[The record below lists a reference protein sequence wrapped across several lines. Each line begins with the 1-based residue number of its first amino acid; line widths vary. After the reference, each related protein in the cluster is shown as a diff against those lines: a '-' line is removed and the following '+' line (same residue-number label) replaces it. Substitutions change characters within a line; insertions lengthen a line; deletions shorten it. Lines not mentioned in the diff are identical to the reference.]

1 MNEIKFKAPKGA
13 THYFKNDYVVAYFF
27 YSNDVNMWFVWV
39 SHWDYW
45 SSKVFIERIEE
56 LQPL

>member
-27 YSNDVNMWFVWV
+27 YSNDVNMWFVGLV
-39 SHWDYW
+39 IGITGRR
-45 SSKVFIERIEE
+45 KF
-56 LQPL
+56 L